1 MFKNHGAK
9 SLADSRLKIG
19 YVTERTVTRFRAKIR
34 DKNSLQSHRTNDFY
48 DRFINSF
55 ETQHRL
61 EASRHVRVR
70 VKSSWPVDA
79 MATAF
84 YNS

>member
-9 SLADSRLKIG
+9 SPADSRLKIG
-19 YVTERTVTRFRAKIR
+19 YVTERTVTRVRAKFR

-61 EASRHVRVR
+61 EAGRRVRVR

>member
-9 SLADSRLKIG
+9 SPAESWLKIG
-19 YVTERTVTRFRAKIR
+19 YATERTVTRFRAKFR
-34 DKNSLQSHRTNDFY
+34 DKNSLRSHRTNDFY

-79 MATAF
+79 MATMF

>member
-9 SLADSRLKIG
+9 SPGDRKLKIG
-19 YVTERTVTRFRAKIR
+19 YVTERTVTRVRAKFR

-61 EASRHVRVR
+61 EAGRRVRVR

-79 MATAF
+79 MATMF